1 MHDFFTKKR
10 SNVGVDRTSASNHT
24 HKLGK
29 AAGKEF
35 TYQIPLSI
43 ELNSNPYINAAD
55 QNPL

>member
-1 MHDFFTKKR
+1 MVT
-10 SNVGVDRTSASNHT
+10 
-24 HKLGK
+24 